1 VFVVAPLAALYVVV
15 VVALKIGPYMFDWP
29 E

>member
-1 VFVVAPLAALYVVV
+1 VFVVAPLAALYVAVV
-15 VVALKIGPYMFDWP
+15 ELLKIGPYMKDWP